1 MHRFYLPI
9 GIEHGATVAFSA
21 EQSAQ
26 IVRVL
31 RLQRGERVEV
41 FDGHGTV
48 ARVALTAL
56 SPRGAAGIVEQTEH
70 VPWPLAVQPLLYL
83 ALIRPQ
89 RFAWAVEKAVELGA
103 RVIQPLVTTRTQ
115 HGDQEIGAAKLA
127 RWRAIATEAAEQ
139 CGSAYVP
146 EVRGPETF
154 AEGLRRPAALRLL
167 PHTSPAEERGTIAGA
182 VADVTLPAGALVAI
196 YIGPE
201 GGFTTEEVALAR
213 AAGCRI
219 VGLGPFVQRS
229 ETAALSALA
238 QLVAALEQR

>member
-1 MHRFYLPI
+1 MHRFYLPRR
-9 GIEHGATVAFSA
+9 IERGATVAFSA

-26 IVRVL
+26 IARVL

-41 FDGHGTV
+41 FDGHGAI
-48 ARVALTAL
+48 ARVTLTVL
-56 SPRGAAGIVEQTEH
+56 SPRGVAGTVEETEC

-89 RFAWAVEKAVELGA
+89 RFGWAVEKAVELGVRA
-103 RVIQPLVTTRTQ
+103 IQPLVTARTQ
-115 HGDQEIGAAKLA
+115 HGDRETGAAKLA
-127 RWRAIATEAAEQ
+127 RWRAIAAEAAEQ

-146 EVRGPETF
+146 EVGEPQAF
-154 AEGLRRPAALRLL
+154 AEALRRPAALRLL
-167 PHTSPAEERGTIAGA
+167 SHTSPVEARETIADVVATTALPTDAA
-182 VADVTLPAGALVAI
+182 VAM

-219 VGLGPFVQRS
+219 VVLGPFVQRS

-238 QLVAALEQR
+238 QLVGALERR